1 MRVLRICVIRAQ
13 FAYTGSSTEVPMA
26 NQSHQSIPLGTVI
39 GGKYRVERHV
49 GDGGMGQV
57 VAGRHLVL
65 NELYAIKFMHHRDLA
80 NPQAAAR
87 FIREAQAV
95 VRLKN
100 NEHVARVHDVGR
112 HETGDLYIVMELLA
126 GLDLG
131 AVLKTRGILPIH
143 EACSYVLQACN
154 ALAEAHDLGIIHRD
168 LKPANLFLTHRKDGS
183 SCIKVLDFGISKV
196 LAGESAEG
204 EVEMTGTREMMGSPL
219 YMSPEQAKSARDVD
233 VRADIWSLGAI
244 LYKLLTGKAPIP
256 GQTVAEVSYSLL
268 DEKTPVRPPSELR
281 TDLPRQLEACILRC
295 LDKVIQR
302 RYGRV
307 TDLMVA
313 LAPFAS
319 RPSVHIEDEDNAATV
334 LRPMGMPASRLEGLG
349 GTLPLGPGA
358 QDKQRVAPVDA
369 RREQS
374 GTEVMPVTRAVSSAS
389 SANSANSANAQ
400 TTQPLDGRALQQIA
414 DRRRAMERKES
425 FTGAVILPPVSGH
438 RAVPASAHSEHAAL
452 STQLLPSSPAPQS
465 STATPMP
472 GAGLRGSGS
481 DQFRAIMP
489 PPIPPAYPTSNYPI
503 APAARAT
510 MPSAA
515 APSVVPDRTEP
526 PWHRPAQKN
535 GVATDRRTIA
545 WVALLTLSIGAC
557 ITYLVSQA
565 LHVGPMPANPTPSA
579 TSSAVAP
586 KASMLPPVVVP
597 SNTIVPTAPPSN
609 SPVAPL
615 GKTVP
620 KATAKPTQPTSKP
633 KTEKKKPPN
642 PYYWMLPKGQ

>member
-1 MRVLRICVIRAQ
+1 
-13 FAYTGSSTEVPMA
+13 MA

-131 AVLKTRGILPIH
+131 AVLKTRGVLPIH

-196 LAGESAEG
+196 LSGESSEG
-204 EVEMTGTREMMGSPL
+204 DVEMTGTREMMGSPL

-233 VRADIWSLGAI
+233 VRTDIWSLGAI

-256 GQTVAEVSYSLL
+256 GQTVAEVSFSLL

-281 TDLPRQLEACILRC
+281 RDLPRQLEACILRC
-295 LDKVIQR
+295 LDKTIQR

-319 RPSVHIEDEDNAATV
+319 RPSVHVEDDDNAATV
-334 LRPMGMPASRLEGLG
+334 LRPIGPPASRLEGLG
-349 GTLPLGPGA
+349 GTMPLGQVP
-358 QDKQRVAPVDA
+358 QDKHRGAPVDA

-374 GTEVMPVTRAVSSAS
+374 GTEVMPATRAAQ
-389 SANSANSANAQ
+389 SANSANAQ
-400 TTQPLDGRALQQIA
+400 TTQPLDGRVLQVIA
-414 DRRRAMERKES
+414 DKRRAMERKPS
-425 FTGAVILPPVSGH
+425 FTGRIILP
-438 RAVPASAHSEHAAL
+438 PASAHQSPPSSAD
-452 STQLLPSSPAPQS
+452 STQLIPSSSAPNS
-465 STATPMP
+465 STAVPTPAP
-472 GAGLRGSGS
+472 ALRGSTSG
-481 DQFRAIMP
+481 QILQIMP
-489 PPIPPAYPTSNYPI
+489 PPIPPSYPTSNYPI
-503 APAARAT
+503 APAARVT
-510 MPSAA
+510 MPSAT

-526 PWHRPAQKN
+526 PWNRSAQKN
-535 GVATDRRTIA
+535 GATNDRRLVLWIAALTVLVGAPIAYFILRTLHAEAAPSTPARSATIA
-545 WVALLTLSIGAC
+545 ATL
-557 ITYLVSQA
+557 
-565 LHVGPMPANPTPSA
+565 PK
-579 TSSAVAP
+579 TSVAP
-586 KASMLPPVVVP
+586 TAVVP

-609 SPVAPL
+609 VQVALPGKTAPVA
-615 GKTVP
+615 
-620 KATAKPTQPTSKP
+620 TARPTPPTLKP
-633 KTEKKKPPN
+633 KTEKKKTAN
-642 PYYWMLPKGQ
+642 PYDWMLPKGQ